1 MIHIVR
7 GQLLQI
13 FVEILK
19 KSASSLVDTVVVYYL
34 EPATFGRQLKSSLF
48 RGESKVN
55 QGGGLGLLQGGQGLL
70 SGCEH
75 GGVSGHPSKAIHDAR
90 QYGGRF
96 KIQSKWFRIDNYV
109 GRFWRAGRFEKH
121 EGGAGLGGRLHGRPP
136 PHRPR
141 RHRHRHHYHPPGG
154 LVQAEEADEVE
165 HRFLE
170 KR

>member
-1 MIHIVR
+1 MVPLSISSSDKSLESRRISNDNLECKWPAPISQSFHDDSYCP

-48 RGESKVN
+48 RGGSKVN
-55 QGGGLGLLQGGQGLL
+55 QGGLGILQGGQGLL

-75 GGVSGHPSKAIHDAR
+75 GGVSGHPSKAIHGAR

-109 GRFWRAGRFEKH
+109 GRF
-121 EGGAGLGGRLHGRPP
+121 
-136 PHRPR
+136 
-141 RHRHRHHYHPPGG
+141 
-154 LVQAEEADEVE
+154 
-165 HRFLE
+165 
-170 KR
+170 